1 MVMRGVIYMS
11 AGSSLFLW
19 EPVCLPKI
27 YISSHPLNWSTAY
40 EREGACTHHLHV
52 CGLVLSGFVFLRQ
65 CSPINVRP
73 YQPCQCG
80 IHFISLLSSLIKY
93 PPPHFSFLFGWKL
106 DTINNRSFF
115 NLIFSQFDAEQFMST
130 SVDTVLSLL
139 SVLHSVELLLTC
151 FSHLSGVIN
160 F

>member
-93 PPPHFSFLFGWKL
+93 PPPTSLFFLAGNWTLLIIDLFLISFSVSLMQ
-106 DTINNRSFF
+106 NNSCP
-115 NLIFSQFDAEQFMST
+115 
-130 SVDTVLSLL
+130 
-139 SVLHSVELLLTC
+139 HLLTQFFLC
-151 FSHLSGVIN
+151 CLYFTALNYYSLILVICQG
-160 F
+160 